1 MGSVRLPLDGFL
13 SFYSGEERL
22 NKYQPPD
29 MSGSSKL
36 KEFSPLPLKLEDRSL
51 FGIPSQK

>member
-1 MGSVRLPLDGFL
+1 MGSVRLPLDDFL